1 MRSKLLVLTALVL
14 LVGAIPATAQYQ
26 QDPLDLGAADTVD
39 LAFSVVPDYTTGKVH
54 LQADLY
60 VFNDANIFTGT
71 SMGLSWDNPNL
82 QMDSAKESPFTETWF
97 DLGRFFFE
105 DSDLGLTNTNQ
116 RFIFGGASL
125 FSGGL
130 QPQPTRQLWAS
141 YYFTVST
148 WGTCDSINIDTLTF
162 SGGSDYRMAL
172 VGGGFYRPFWAG
184 PESTRDTSCVI
195 SANLTVAPDSLHFG
209 GVEGGSAPPL
219 QSFNIGTDGASV
231 SFTAS
236 ETVSWMSL
244 SPTIG
249 STPQTV
255 TVMPNIIGL
264 SAGTYLDSIQ
274 VSSGDAA
281 NSPLW
286 VKISLTLDPPPPT
299 IGYAPD
305 EFFFNAVAGGANPA
319 AKTLTISNT
328 GGSTLN
334 WTVAHTES
342 WLTLAPGSGTGG
354 GDVTLSVDI
363 TGLAF
368 DDYVDTIVVTDPNAT
383 NSPVLVSVYLSVGS
397 DLPVISVDPLFN
409 FVPVPTSS
417 RAVDPRTIK
426 IRNDGAGTMNFWTE
440 ENSTRLL
447 TVTPASGTAP
457 EDVEVGFKLTS
468 GSAGDDF
475 FDTLWV
481 FSNEAINSP
490 VPVVFQFH
498 LTDNPAQLYVSAD
511 TADLSL
517 YECGMGMQVL
527 MPTVSI
533 LVQNFGGDDPMAFE
547 IFGESDLFD
556 IQQLSSVA
564 PASVTLVS
572 KYIGLP
578 LGVYFDTLVFVA
590 QTAINPVDTVI
601 VRYEIIEGVDQPK
614 IWVSN
619 FSYTFQ
625 AQEGKGPVPGIAL
638 DIRNQFGGCM
648 DWYMIENV
656 PFMFPDDTSGTAPSS
671 VNFGVDPTGFTL
683 GEYRDS
689 LKIYAPGASNSPG
702 TIRLTLQMWRF
713 VADVNWSGEINVTD
727 MVYMV
732 AYLFEQ
738 GPGPKPTLFVGDL
751 NCDHFVNVADLTY
764 FVAYMFQQGP
774 MPCGNPYK

>member
-1 MRSKLLVLTALVL
+1 MRSRLLVLTALVL
-14 LVGAIPATAQYQ
+14 LAGAIPATAQYQ

-39 LAFSVVPDYTTGKVH
+39 LVYSIVPDYTTGKVH

-60 VFNDANIFTGT
+60 VFNDANVFTGA
-71 SMGLSWDNPNL
+71 SMGLTWDNPNL
-82 QMDSAKESPFTETWF
+82 QMDSARESAFTQTYF
-97 DLGRFFFE
+97 DLGRFFYE
-105 DSDLGLTNTNQ
+105 DGDLGLTNTNQ

-130 QPQPTRQLWAS
+130 VSQPTRQLWAS

-162 SGGSDYRMAL
+162 SGGSDFRVAL
-172 VGGGFYRPFWAG
+172 PGSGFYRPLWTG

-195 SANLTVAPDSLHFG
+195 SANLTVTPDSLHFS
-209 GVEGGSAPPL
+209 GVEDGSAPPL
-219 QSFNIGTDGASV
+219 QSFNIGSDGASI
-231 SFTAS
+231 SYTAS

-244 SPTIG
+244 SPAIG

-255 TVMPNIIGL
+255 TILPNIIGL

-286 VKISLTLDPPPPT
+286 VKVSLTLDPPPPT
-299 IGYAPD
+299 IGVDPD

-334 WTVAHTES
+334 WTVTNSEP
-342 WLTLAPGSGTGG
+342 WLSLAPGSGTGG

-368 DDYVDTIVVTDPNAT
+368 DDYVDTILVTDPAAT
-383 NSPVLVSVYLSVGS
+383 NSPFPVAVYLSVGS
-397 DLPVISVDPLFN
+397 DLPIISVDPIFN

-498 LTDNPAQLYVSAD
+498 LTDNPAQMHVSAD

-517 YECGMGMQVL
+517 YECGMGVEVL
-527 MPTVSI
+527 MPTTSI

-547 IFGESDLFD
+547 VFGESDLFD

-564 PASVTLVS
+564 PAAVTLVS
-572 KYIGLP
+572 KYAGLP
-578 LGVYFDTLVFVA
+578 LGVYYDTLVFVA
-590 QTAINPVDTVI
+590 QTAVNPVDTVI
-601 VRYEIIEGVDQPK
+601 VRYEIIEGVEQPK
-614 IWVSN
+614 IWVSQ

-625 AQEGKGPVPGIAL
+625 AQEDKGPIPDIGL
-638 DIRNQFGGCM
+638 EIRNQFGGCM
-648 DWYMIENV
+648 DWYMVENV
-656 PFMFPDDTSGTAPSS
+656 PFLFPTDTSGTAPSS
-671 VNFGVDPTGFTL
+671 VDFGVDPTGYTL

-689 LKIYAPGASNSPG
+689 LRIYAPGASNSPG

-713 VADVNWSGEINVTD
+713 VGDANWSGQINVTD

-732 AYLFEQ
+732 AYLFQQ
-738 GPGPKPTLFVGDL
+738 GPRPKPTLFVGDL

-774 MPCGNPYK
+774 IPCGNPYK